1 MFGSLKTEGLRKL
14 GSKLELKDCLI
25 IHLKRSL
32 ERKPQIK
39 KLKKDLPYRTK
50 VVDAIDGS
58 KPDNDFSKSYIPRLL
73 RPYYPFRLRSAE
85 VACFQSHRKCWQEIL
100 DRGLEAA
107 LIIEDDVD
115 IIDREFTAAV
125 KLAMKT
131 IKMGDLIRLPMKPRE
146 KPRNR
151 SLKRDNISI
160 FEPTVIGLGT
170 QAQIVTYDAARQL
183 LEKTEHFDRPID
195 VYLQL
200 RWKHGV
206 RILTLW
212 PNGVREISAIL
223 GGSLIKGKSNGD
235 RLRREVLRPLYRAK
249 LRIYALINDRK

>member
-1 MFGSLKTEGLRKL
+1 MRKL
-14 GSKLELKDCLI
+14 SSKLTLKDCLI
-25 IHLKRSL
+25 IHLERSL
-32 ERKPQIK
+32 ERKPQVR
-39 KLKKDLPYRTK
+39 KLKNDLPYRTK
-50 VVDAIDGS
+50 VVEAIDGS
-58 KPDNDFSKSYIPRLL
+58 KPDNDFSKIYIPRLL
-73 RPYYPFRLRSAE
+73 RPRYPFSLRLAE

-115 IIDREFTAAV
+115 IIDGEFTAAV
-125 KLAMKT
+125 KLAMKE
-131 IKMGDLIRLPMKPRE
+131 IKKGDLIRFPMKPRE

-151 SLKRDNISI
+151 SVKRDNISI

-170 QAQIVTYDAARQL
+170 QAQIVTYDAARRL

-206 RILTLW
+206 RVLTLW
-212 PNGVREISAIL
+212 PNGVRERSSSL
-223 GGSLIKGKSNGD
+223 GGSLIGKERSNGD
-235 RLRREVLRPLYRAK
+235 KLRRELLRPLYRAK
-249 LRIYALINDRK
+249 LNIYARINKGK

>member
-1 MFGSLKTEGLRKL
+1 M
-14 GSKLELKDCLI
+14 GSKLTLKDCLI
-25 IHLKRSL
+25 IHLERSI
-32 ERKPQIK
+32 ERKPQVR
-39 KLKKDLPYRTK
+39 KLKKNLPYRTK
-50 VVDAIDGS
+50 VIEAIDGKS
-58 KPDNDFSKSYIPRLL
+58 PDNDFLKSYTPGLL
-73 RPYYPFRLRSAE
+73 RPRYPFSLRPAE

-115 IIDREFTAAV
+115 IIDGEFTAAV
-125 KLAMKT
+125 KLAMKE
-131 IKMGDLIRLPMKPRE
+131 IKIGDLIRLPMKPRE

-151 SLKRDNISI
+151 NMKRDTISV
-160 FEPTVIGLGT
+160 FEPTVVGLGT
-170 QAQIVTYDAARQL
+170 QAQIVTYDAARRL

-212 PNGVREISAIL
+212 PHGVCERSSSL
-223 GGSLIKGKSNGD
+223 GGSLIGKERSNGD
-235 RLRREVLRPLYRAK
+235 KLRRELLRPLYRAK
-249 LRIYALINDRK
+249 LNIYSRIKN